1 MKDGFLLMLMLTAS
15 MTTLIT
21 EALKKMLSDL
31 HKSVP
36 NNLLAGA
43 VSIVTSGGISAGY
56 IILNEV
62 QLNAATGVH
71 IAALI
76 LLSWLC
82 AMLGYDKVKQTL
94 TQIRG

>member
-21 EALKKMLSDL
+21 EALKKMLSDM

-43 VSIVTSGGISAGY
+43 ASIVTSGGISAGY